1 MRIAMV
7 LQQKTLIQ
15 RCFGITFHAF
25 FMEGMSN
32 HNQYHFGVQ
41 NLKKKKKYIYI
52 YIYIPIPRLN
62 APTLTTYSL
71 NIYNIFILL

>member
-52 YIYIPIPRLN
+52 YIY
-62 APTLTTYSL
+62 TYPKVKCTHI
-71 NIYNIFILL
+71 NYILSKYL